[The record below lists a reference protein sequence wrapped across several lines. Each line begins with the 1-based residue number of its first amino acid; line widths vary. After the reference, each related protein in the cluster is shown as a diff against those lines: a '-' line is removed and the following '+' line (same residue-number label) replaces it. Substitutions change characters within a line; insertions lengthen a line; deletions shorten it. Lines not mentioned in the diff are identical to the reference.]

1 MDTKVDRPGTHR
13 RQRPASRSLSVAL
26 GLTARDEEAEQN
38 LLAFFEVLVDWQR
51 ARRGESVAETVDD
64 TVRDGGHP

>member
-1 MDTKVDRPGTHR
+1 
-13 RQRPASRSLSVAL
+13 VAL

-38 LLAFFEVLVDWQR
+38 LLAFFEVLADWQR